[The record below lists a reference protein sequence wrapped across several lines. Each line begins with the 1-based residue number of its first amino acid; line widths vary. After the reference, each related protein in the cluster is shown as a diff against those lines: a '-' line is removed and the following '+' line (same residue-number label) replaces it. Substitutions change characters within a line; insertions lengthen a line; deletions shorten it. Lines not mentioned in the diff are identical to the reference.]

1 MKLATLAAIAGSAA
15 AFAPTQQ
22 GRVSTSVKGFENE
35 LGVIAP
41 TGFFDP
47 LGFTNDIDQEKF
59 DQYRTAELKRKC
71 VTGLKP
77 VQELVPVTHLLILM
91 VILRRTCCSACRRR
105 IYCSRVLPLGIRHC
119 PRNCLR

>member
-1 MKLATLAAIAGSAA
+1 MMKLATLAAIAGSAA

-47 LGFTNDIDQEKF
+47 LGLSKVRLAAD
-59 DQYRTAELKRKC
+59 L
-71 VTGLKP
+71 
-77 VQELVPVTHLLILM
+77 H
-91 VILRRTCCSACRRR
+91 
-105 IYCSRVLPLGIRHC
+105 H
-119 PRNCLR
+119 